1 MNKNK
6 QNLLYRYELIKTD
19 EGMFDN
25 YIDLVYILTID
36 GNKENIVNK
45 INKYKP
51 HKKILV
57 QYYINLNKL
66 DKLDK
71 QLSIN
76 EAYYNI
82 FLNALK
88 HNYKN
93 IIIFEDDFT
102 FDYNIN
108 QLVVDDIGNFIKN
121 NNYHIYH
128 LGSLFH
134 ISIPSISMHLKSY
147 YITSSHGVIYNR
159 DYVYHYIKRYERGL
173 KHANDKVWLDLNII
187 KYTYYKPLC
196 FQTINKDKK
205 IFGKVIELF
214 NLNKNPN
221 PGYKIFNIISLIIS
235 FHLIYLFLNHKFFLG
250 IK

>member
-19 EGMFDN
+19 KGMFDN
-25 YIDLVYILTID
+25 YVDIVYILTTGD
-36 GNKENIVNK
+36 NKQHIMNQINTYNI
-45 INKYKP
+45 
-51 HKKILV
+51 HKKILI
-57 QYYINLNKL
+57 QHSINKKMN
-66 DKLDK
+66 
-71 QLSIN
+71 IN
-76 EAYYNI
+76 EAYYNV
-82 FLNALK
+82 FLNALQ

-93 IIIFEDDFT
+93 IIIFEDNFT

-134 ISIPSISMHLKSY
+134 ISVPSISMHLKSY

-159 DYVYHYIKRYERGL
+159 DYVYHYIKKYERGL
-173 KHANDKVWLDLNII
+173 KHSNDKVWLDLNII

-196 FQTINKDKK
+196 FQPINKN
-205 IFGKVIELF
+205 IFSKAIELF

-221 PGYKIFNIISLIIS
+221 ICYKIFNIISLIVS

-250 IK
+250 LK

>member
-1 MNKNK
+1 MNKQK
-6 QNLLYRYELIKTD
+6 LLYKYELIKTKK
-19 EGMFDN
+19 GMFDD
-25 YIDLVYILTID
+25 YIDIVYILAIA
-36 GNKENIVNK
+36 NKKDHIMNQ
-45 INKYKP
+45 INTYKP
-51 HKKILV
+51 HKKILI
-57 QYYINLNKL
+57 QYVNTSSL
-66 DKLDK
+66 DKI
-71 QLSIN
+71 LSIN

-88 HNYKN
+88 NNYKN

-108 QLVVDDIGNFIKN
+108 QLVVDDIGKFITT

-134 ISIPSISMHLKSY
+134 ISVPSISMHLKSY

-159 DYVYHYIKRYERGL
+159 DYVYYYIKKYEAGF
-173 KHANDKVWLDLNII
+173 KHKHWKLWLNINII

-196 FQTINKDKK
+196 FQILNKDKK
-205 IFGKVIELF
+205 IFGKIYELF
-214 NLNKNPN
+214 NLNKNHN

-235 FHLIYLFLNHKFFLG
+235 FHLIYLFLNHKFLLG
-250 IK
+250 LK

>member
-1 MNKNK
+1 MNKESYK
-6 QNLLYRYELIKTD
+6 YEIIKSD
-19 EGMFDN
+19 IGMFDS
-25 YIDLVYILTID
+25 YIDLVYIIAEEN
-36 GNKENIVNK
+36 NKEHIINQ

-51 HKKILV
+51 HKKILI
-57 QYYINLNKL
+57 QYSIKKN
-66 DKLDK
+66 
-71 QLSIN
+71 IN
-76 EAYYNI
+76 EAYYNV

-134 ISIPSISMHLKSY
+134 ISVPSISMHLKSF

-159 DYVYHYIKRYERGL
+159 DYVYNYIKKYESGF
-173 KHANDKVWLDLNII
+173 KNAIDKVWLDLNII
-187 KYTYYKPLC
+187 KYTYIKPLC
-196 FQTINKDKK
+196 FKKISSNNK

-214 NLNKNPN
+214 NLNKHHN

>member
-1 MNKNK
+1 MN
-6 QNLLYRYELIKTD
+6 YRYELIETQK
-19 EGMFDN
+19 GMFDN
-25 YIDLVYILTID
+25 YIDMVYILATD
-36 GNKENIVNK
+36 NKDNIMNQ

-51 HKKILV
+51 HKKILI
-57 QYYINLNKL
+57 QYSINSN
-66 DKLDK
+66 KLDK
-71 QLSIN
+71 QLEIN
-76 EAYYNI
+76 KAYYNV

-93 IIIFEDDFT
+93 IIIFEDDFM

-108 QLVVDDIGNFIKN
+108 QLIVDDIGNFIKN

-159 DYVYHYIKRYERGL
+159 DYVYHYIKKYEHGF
-173 KHANDKVWLDLNII
+173 KIKNDKVWLDLNII

-196 FQTINKDKK
+196 FQIINKNKK

-250 IK
+250 LK

>member
-6 QNLLYRYELIKTD
+6 QSLMYRYELIKTD
-19 EGMFDN
+19 KGMFDN
-25 YIDLVYILTID
+25 YIDLVYILTTD
-36 GNKENIVNK
+36 GNKKKHIMSQ

-51 HKKILV
+51 HKKILI
-57 QYYINLNKL
+57 QYSINSN
-66 DKLDK
+66 KLDK

-76 EAYYNI
+76 EAYYNV
-82 FLNALK
+82 FLNALQ

-93 IIIFEDDFT
+93 IIVFEDDFT

-159 DYVYHYIKRYERGL
+159 DYVYHYIKKYEVGL
-173 KHANDKVWLDLNII
+173 KRANDKVWLDLNII

-196 FQTINKDKK
+196 FQTINKN
-205 IFGKVIELF
+205 IFGKVIKLF
-214 NLNKNPN
+214 KLNTNN
-221 PGYKIFNIISLIIS
+221 SYKIFNIISFIIS

-250 IK
+250 LK